1 MIIISILLIEN
12 FVQSPTGGMFFEG
25 RIRRPMASQSFGLI
39 SIPQDV
45 ISTKRKESLMPRR
58 IPGKYS
64 GRGNE
69 DAEWRCRCIG
79 GSHPALGRHLLR
91 EGKRCVTVFGIRCVC
106 KVTRATA
113 HSVGALHRTFATFI
127 RNSIVVGA
135 RGNLFRSLETGGL
148 GHLFVRQSGF
158 IYFRDT
164 HHLFLWIFFNLIF
177 LRICHVGLFHRFPNN
192 FVCFLFFLKRRPD
205 AVNFLAN
212 PFRIP
217 V

>member
-1 MIIISILLIEN
+1 
-12 FVQSPTGGMFFEG
+12 
-25 RIRRPMASQSFGLI
+25 
-39 SIPQDV
+39 
-45 ISTKRKESLMPRR
+45 MPRR

-192 FVCFLFFLKRRPD
+192 FVCFLFF
-205 AVNFLAN
+205 
-212 PFRIP
+212 
-217 V
+217 